1 MSALGAIIEIE
12 KFENSNSVV
21 KLPSNL
27 FGVSFADPSD
37 LLDVKL
43 LVGEFAKA
51 DSRICAFGLPD
62 LR

>member
-21 KLPSNL
+21 KLPGNL
-27 FGVSFADPSD
+27 FDVTFADPSD
-37 LLDVKL
+37 FLDVNF
-43 LVGEFAKA
+43 LVGEFGRAN
-51 DSRICAFGLPD
+51 SRNCALGLPD